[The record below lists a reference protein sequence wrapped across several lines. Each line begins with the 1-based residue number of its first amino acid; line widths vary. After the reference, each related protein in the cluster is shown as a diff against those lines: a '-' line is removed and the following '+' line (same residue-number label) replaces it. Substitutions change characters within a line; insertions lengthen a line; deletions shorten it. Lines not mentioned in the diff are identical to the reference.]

1 MAMSTTP
8 MLIAL
13 SVCLLIPSVAHAE
26 NAVTA
31 GEVVVE
37 RPTLICLGFEW
48 DIQGD
53 DNRNATVAVSYRPSG
68 SPAWKEGMPLLRMGG
83 EQIFRAPYVVPHRFA
98 GSIIDLE
105 PDTEYEVR
113 LTMADPD
120 GVKGQAVQTTKV
132 RTRREPRAADGGR
145 VLHVYP
151 PGWKGPKQEPSYTG
165 LMAAYFGAGTGDW
178 NVVYQRKVDPGDVIL
193 VHAGLY
199 KGDRHNY
206 VDPLSTTFDG
216 TYLLTAKGTPE
227 RPIVIRAA
235 GDGEVIFDGDGA
247 FRLFDVMA
255 ADYHI
260 FEGLTIRNTEVAF
273 WAGVKDVVG
282 AKGLTVRRCRI
293 ENVGIGVTTQYAGS
307 TDFYIA
313 DNVMIGRDDRYRM
326 LGWANPGVYGAHP
339 LKSYYAVKVYGS
351 GHVIAHNYMAF
362 FHDGISVC
370 THGSP
375 DPERSSW
382 AVAIDIY
389 NNDIHVMGDDFIEA
403 DGGVHN
409 IRVLRNRGVNAAHS
423 GLSAQPIYGG
433 PAYYIRNVV
442 YNTPVA
448 LKFIKPAGVVV
459 YHNTIIAEN
468 RTANRLSNAHFRN
481 NLFLGTD
488 APAGIAAIG
497 GPTAYSTY
505 DYNGY
510 RPNRGA
516 ARQFTWLGPKSG
528 VVVDYEMPPE
538 AAQAFSTR
546 AELAAATGQETH
558 GIDVDYDIFEDLR
571 PPSPPDSSKPGTPF
585 HAGELNFK
593 LKPASAAV
601 DAGLRLPNV
610 NDTFTGKAP
619 DLGAYEVDQAVPIYG
634 PRWLTKSP
642 FYQ

>member
-1 MAMSTTP
+1 
-8 MLIAL
+8 
-13 SVCLLIPSVAHAE
+13 
-26 NAVTA
+26 
-31 GEVVVE
+31 
-37 RPTLICLGFEW
+37 
-48 DIQGD
+48 
-53 DNRNATVAVSYRPSG
+53 
-68 SPAWKEGMPLLRMGG
+68 
-83 EQIFRAPYVVPHRFA
+83 
-98 GSIIDLE
+98 
-105 PDTEYEVR
+105 
-113 LTMADPD
+113 MADPD
-120 GVKGQAVQTTKV
+120 GVKGQAVRTTKV

-151 PGWKGPKQEPSYTG
+151 PGWKGPKEEPSYTG
-165 LMAAYFGAGTGDW
+165 LMAAYAGAGTGDW

-193 VHAGLY
+193 MHAGLY

-216 TYLLTAKGTPE
+216 TYLLSAKGTPE

-247 FRLFDVMA
+247 FRLFDVMG
-255 ADYHI
+255 ADHHI

-273 WAGVKDVVG
+273 WAGVKDVAG

-313 DNVMIGRDDRYRM
+313 DNVFLGRDDRNRI
-326 LGWANPGVYGAHP
+326 LGWANPGAYGAHP
-339 LKSYYAVKVYGS
+339 INSYYAVKVYGS
-351 GHVIAHNYMAF
+351 GHVIAHNGVAF

-370 THGSP
+370 THGVP
-375 DPERSSW
+375 DAERSSW

-389 NNDIHVMGDDFIEA
+389 NNDVHVTGDDFIEA

-409 IRVLRNRGVNAAHS
+409 IRVLRNRGINAAHT
-423 GLSAQPIYGG
+423 GLSAQPIFGG
-433 PAYYIRNVV
+433 PAYYIRNIV

-448 LKFIKPAGVVV
+448 LKFINPAGVVV
-459 YHNTIIAEN
+459 YHNTVIAEN
-468 RTANRLSNAHFRN
+468 RTANRLSNAHFKN

-488 APAGIAAIG
+488 ASAGIAAIG

-505 DYNGY
+505 DYDGY

-516 ARQFTWLGPKSG
+516 ARQFTWLGPKPG

-538 AAQAFSTR
+538 AAQTFSTR